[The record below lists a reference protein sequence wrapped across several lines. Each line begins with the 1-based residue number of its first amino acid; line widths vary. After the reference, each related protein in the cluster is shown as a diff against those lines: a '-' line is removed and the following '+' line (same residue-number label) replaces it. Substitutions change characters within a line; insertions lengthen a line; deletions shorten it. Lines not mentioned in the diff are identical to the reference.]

1 MNHNR
6 VCNLSDFQDQALR
19 ATLDDV
25 FNSPDVYDN
34 QIQRKSAEIASAVM
48 ALREGGALRP
58 DARILGMGA
67 GVEWTIFYLTRHVA
81 EVHATDVY
89 AEAGIWAGH
98 APARMLTSP
107 SLEAPIGYDWNPQRL
122 IVQHM
127 DARELRYPDAHFD
140 AVFTSSSI
148 EHFGTREDVAAA
160 AREMGRVL
168 KPGGIAAISTEWMI
182 SGSPYMGFGGVLLF
196 DEDAI
201 QRYIVEPSGL
211 EMVDA
216 LQTDVDEDTLGT
228 EVTLASAIE
237 HMTYPHIVL
246 RHEGYLFTSVHL
258 ALRKPG
264 ENAGAQDQWDA
275 HNAFVEAL
283 VGMKTKQVPEEK
295 PEPLGSDTI
304 PPRKRT
310 PKKSD

>member
-6 VCNLSDFQDQALR
+6 VCNLSDFEDSALR
-19 ATLDDV
+19 DVLDDM
-25 FNSPDVYDN
+25 FNSPDVYGN
-34 QIQRKSAEIASAVM
+34 QIQRKSAEIASAIM
-48 ALREGGALRP
+48 ALREGGVLRP
-58 DARILGMGA
+58 DARILGVGA
-67 GVEWTIFYLTRHVA
+67 GVERTIFYLTRHVA
-81 EVHATDVY
+81 EVHATDMY

-107 SLEAPIGYDWNPQRL
+107 ILEAPIGYDWNPQRL

-211 EMVDA
+211 EMIDA
-216 LQTDVDEDTLGT
+216 LQMDVDEDTLGT

-264 ENAGAQDQWDA
+264 GDGDAVEIRHDDQV
-275 HNAFVEAL
+275 VERIP
-283 VGMKTKQVPEEK
+283 VTPHKDVPDEK
-295 PEPLGSDTI
+295 PASITSDTL
-304 PPRKRT
+304 PARKRT